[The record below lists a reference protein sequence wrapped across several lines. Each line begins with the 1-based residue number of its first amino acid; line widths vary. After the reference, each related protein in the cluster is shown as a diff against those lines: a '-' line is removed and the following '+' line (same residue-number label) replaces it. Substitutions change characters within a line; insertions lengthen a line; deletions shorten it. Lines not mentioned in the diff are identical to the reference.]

1 MYSNEKWPFGQYPL
15 HENTLQLGKCLT
27 SQGVGLSTGA
37 ETSDIP
43 FIVLHIK
50 QPLRTYWLEFEIE
63 SNLILGLNSA
73 ELVPSLQLKQM
84 PIKLWCLILVTV

>member
-50 QPLRTYWLEFEIE
+50 QPLSTYWLEFERIKPDP
-63 SNLILGLNSA
+63 GG
-73 ELVPSLQLKQM
+73 ELSRACAIPASKANAY
-84 PIKLWCLILVTV
+84 